1 MVIFNTG
8 SIFPGGNK
16 LSRIIKAVLF
26 IALGAF
32 LIITKANAMTMIVQV
47 IAICLFVVGLI
58 SLLMGMKF
66 TSSIPISSIMNF
78 LISVLLFSFAG
89 PVSTV
94 LRYVIGGILCLFGV
108 SQLLKAIS
116 MRSVFHGSFLPYM
129 VPVFALSLGAL
140 FFSEELIGND
150 IMGLIIG
157 ILFILYGVS
166 SLMTTLQVYRFLAK
180 KKATN
185 ISRGP
190 EPASTKTSGDWYKV
204 DDQDIKDVDYEKVD

>member
-1 MVIFNTG
+1 MMIFNIGTM
-8 SIFPGGNK
+8 FPTGNK
-16 LSRIIKAVLF
+16 LSRIIKALLF
-26 IALGAF
+26 VALGVF
-32 LIITKANAMTMIVQV
+32 LIVTKANAMTMVVQV
-47 IAICLFVVGLI
+47 IAAGLFIVGLV

-94 LRYVIGGILCLFGV
+94 LRYIIGGILCLFGV
-108 SQLLKAIS
+108 SQMLKTLS
-116 MRSVFHGSFLPYM
+116 MRSVFQGNFLPFM

-166 SLMTTLQVYRFLAK
+166 SLMTTLKVYKLFAK
-180 KKATN
+180 KQPEN
-185 ISRGP
+185 IDRGP
-190 EPASTKTSGDWYKV
+190 ENASAKVNGEWYKV